1 MAINL
6 EDAKNMV
13 EKGVGEAQELLKN
26 PSKIDDLLVQLEE
39 KLKGVP
45 VAGDL
50 LSSVPLMISMVKS
63 YVNGSYK
70 EVSPKVIASLVA
82 AFLYLIKGKDLIPDG
97 IPLLGYA
104 DDIAVLGVALKIC
117 EPELKAYS
125 AWRDGHASV

>member
-125 AWRDGHASV
+125 ASRDGHASV

>member
-82 AFLYLIKGKDLIPDG
+82 AFLYLLKGKDLIPDG

>member
-6 EDAKNMV
+6 EDAKKMV

-82 AFLYLIKGKDLIPDG
+82 AFLYLLKGKDLIPDG